1 MKNLLKLSDLTIKE
15 INHLLDLAQ
24 DIKNHKIK
32 NYDKILKEKIV
43 ANLFFEASTRTH
55 YSFMTAEQR
64 LNCKVMDFAPGSS
77 SMSKGETFY
86 DTVKTFESFGVDAI
100 VVRHSQNEWYKALIG
115 KTKLTLINGGD
126 GTADHPTQSLL
137 DLLTIYQQFKRF
149 KGLKVLIVGDIL
161 HSRVAHSNILVMRRL
176 GMDVKIAAPDE
187 FKDPQ
192 YEYVDFNKYYPQ
204 VDVIN
209 LLRVQNE
216 RLQDKMKMSVTQYN
230 KLFGMSME
238 RVKKMKL
245 NAIIIHPAP
254 FNRGVEIDDEVV
266 ECSHSR
272 LFQQISN
279 GVYIRMAVLLWA
291 LGNK

>member
-1 MKNLLKLSDLTIKE
+1 
-15 INHLLDLAQ
+15 
-24 DIKNHKIK
+24 
-32 NYDKILKEKIV
+32 
-43 ANLFFEASTRTH
+43 
-55 YSFMTAEQR
+55 
-64 LNCKVMDFAPGSS
+64 
-77 SMSKGETFY
+77 
-86 DTVKTFESFGVDAI
+86 
-100 VVRHSQNEWYKALIG
+100 
-115 KTKLTLINGGD
+115 
-126 GTADHPTQSLL
+126 
-137 DLLTIYQQFKRF
+137 
-149 KGLKVLIVGDIL
+149 VGDIL

-279 GVYIRMAVLLWA
+279 GVYIRMAVLL
-291 LGNK
+291 